1 MVSSQDFYEIM
12 KRAFEGSH
20 ISVRKAPEPE
30 VDEDMMKFEVVLN
43 AYKPTEGDE

>member
-12 KRAFEGSH
+12 KRAFEGSG
-20 ISVRKAPEPE
+20 ISVRKAPERAE
-30 VDEDMMKFEVVLN
+30 DEDMMKFEVVFN